1 MSCGTYRTVKCKNEF
16 PEFLFSDHVSF
27 YVQYSTV
34 GRECFDV
41 KLIRKRDGPRVFK
54 RNQMDFFNGA
64 TVLPR
69 FWPRGGT
76 LKFSLAV
83 AVADGE
89 TRWRWRSYII

>member
-1 MSCGTYRTVKCKNEF
+1 MSFQSFFSPTTFHFMYR
-16 PEFLFSDHVSF
+16 
-27 YVQYSTV
+27 YSTV